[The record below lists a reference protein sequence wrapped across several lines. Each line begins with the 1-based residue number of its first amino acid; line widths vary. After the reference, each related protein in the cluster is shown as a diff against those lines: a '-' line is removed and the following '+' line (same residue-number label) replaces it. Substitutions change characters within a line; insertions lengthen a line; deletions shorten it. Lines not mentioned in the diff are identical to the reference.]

1 MKSRAGPRRA
11 LHWEGVTSP
20 NGALTLL
27 ARHSPALDA
36 CSQLRTLNRGSSA
49 AGKMGFFFLL
59 SPRLSSCWELLPSPC
74 CSQVLSELLRL

>member
-11 LHWEGVTSP
+11 LHWEGVPSP

-49 AGKMGFFFLL
+49 AGKMGFFFFVKPQVILMLGAAAFALL
-59 SPRLSSCWELLPSPC
+59 QPGPL
-74 CSQVLSELLRL
+74 